1 MSHHLS
7 RLLASTSVQD
17 VIGTINAPV
26 TIGDAGDPV
35 GGIGKLLGFAI
46 QAVFLVAGLA
56 ALMFMLL
63 GAFNWIISE
72 GQKEK
77 IEKAQRMMMNAVI
90 GLVLVVV
97 VFTVFSFFMGTVLGG
112 KFGIGGDFTIKVPQL
127 GN

>member
-1 MSHHLS
+1 MNHLN
-7 RLLASTSVQD
+7 RLLAATVSPQD

-26 TIGDAGDPV
+26 TIGNANDPV
-35 GGIGKLLGFAI
+35 GGFGKLLGFAI
-46 QAVFLVAGLA
+46 QAIFLVAGLA

-63 GAFNWIISE
+63 GAFNWITSE

-77 IEKAQRMMMNAVI
+77 IEKAQRMIINAVV
-90 GLVLVVV
+90 GLVLVVL

-112 KFGIGGDFTIKVPQL
+112 KFGIGGDFSIKIPQL